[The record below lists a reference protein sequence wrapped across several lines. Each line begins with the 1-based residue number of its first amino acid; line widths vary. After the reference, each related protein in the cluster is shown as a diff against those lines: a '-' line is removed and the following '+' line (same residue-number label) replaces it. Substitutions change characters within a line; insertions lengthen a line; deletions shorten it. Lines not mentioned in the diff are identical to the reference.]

1 MIAEKMTLEGK
12 TIILDGGSFYACQFK
27 GCTLIF
33 NGVLP
38 VVMERCSFDGDC
50 KWQFSGPAQNTIVFM
65 QALYAGGAKDLIEN
79 TFRNIRGESVEQG
92 PTLH

>member
-1 MIAEKMTLEGK
+1 MITEKMAFEDK
-12 TIILDGGSFYACQFK
+12 TIVLDGGSFYECHFK

-38 VVMERCSFDGDC
+38 VTMDACSFDDC
-50 KWQFSGPAQNTIVFM
+50 KWQFSGPVNNTIVFM
-65 QALYAGGAKDLIEN
+65 QALYASGAKELLEN
-79 TFRNIRGESVEQG
+79 VFQVIRGEKIEHG

>member
-1 MIAEKMTLEGK
+1 MIAEKLTFEDK
-12 TIILDGGSFYACQFK
+12 SIVLDGGSFYSCQFK

-33 NGVLP
+33 NAVLP
-38 VVMERCSFDGDC
+38 VTLDGCSFDDC
-50 KWQFSGPAQNTIVFM
+50 IWKFSGAAQNTVGFM

-79 TFRNIRGESVEQG
+79 TFRKIRGETVEQG